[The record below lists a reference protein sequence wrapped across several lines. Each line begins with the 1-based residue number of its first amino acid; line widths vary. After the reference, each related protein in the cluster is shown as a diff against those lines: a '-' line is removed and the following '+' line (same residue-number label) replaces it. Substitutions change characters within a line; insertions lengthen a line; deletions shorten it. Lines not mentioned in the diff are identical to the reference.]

1 MLKKFERLIVYSL
14 ISMMVLVVLLATV
27 DLGRIIVQDIISP
40 PRFLLEIDEVL
51 EIFGYFLLVLIGVE
65 LLDTIRA
72 YLVEGVVHAEI
83 VLEVALIAVAR
94 KVIILDVKEMSPLA
108 LIGIAA
114 LVITLA
120 AAYHLHLERRRRS
133 LASAPAQASEKS

>member
-1 MLKKFERLIVYSL
+1 MLKKFERLILYSL
-14 ISMMVLVVLLATV
+14 ISMMALVVLLATV
-27 DLGRIIVQDIISP
+27 DLGRIIAQDIISP
-40 PRFLLEIDEVL
+40 PRFLLEIGQVL
-51 EIFGYFLLVLIGVE
+51 DIFGFFLLVLIGVE
-65 LLDTIRA
+65 LLDTIKA
-72 YLVEGVVHAEI
+72 YLVEGVVHTEI

-94 KVIILDVKEMSPLA
+94 KVIILDVKEISPLA